1 MPLQKKLARVGL
13 AKQSAKG
20 TAATV
25 PAFAFGIR
33 DGGVFSAELPQE
45 REEIT
50 QSASLIAPAAN
61 RGLVVPGAEFSTRA
75 YAGSIGLLLYAA
87 LGGIATTGTGPYTHT
102 ITPATALPWLSVFGQ
117 LDGNLIKAFDCLV
130 DELEISWDGVEPL
143 EVSASMIGRSVE
155 WPGSFGTVT
164 NDEELAA
171 YFRPVGGT
179 FKVDVDS
186 ATPVT
191 ASIKAGSLKIAN
203 NVEAIDLSHLAT
215 PGEVW
220 NGAQDIDVGLTLVP
234 DVLDDWR
241 TILTGTAAGTSVS
254 AVPIYGSFEVQF
266 NLDANTFLKLAA
278 SRVAFAVEFP
288 EADSGGGSVEL
299 PLEGLVVRPASGAP
313 FTATV
318 KNTIVSY

>member
-13 AKQSAKG
+13 AKQAAKG
-20 TAATV
+20 GAATD
-25 PAFAFGIR
+25 ATFAFGVR
-33 DGGVFSAELPQE
+33 DGGVFKAELPQE

-50 QSASLIAPAAN
+50 QATSLVAPAAN
-61 RGLVVPGAEFSTRA
+61 RGLVVPGAEFGTRA

-87 LGGIATTGTGPYTHT
+87 LGGISTAGAGPYTHT
-102 ITPATALPWLSVFGQ
+102 ITPATARPWLSAFGF
-117 LDGNLIKAFDCLV
+117 LDGNYVQAVDCMV
-130 DELEISWDGVEPL
+130 DELEISWSGVEPL
-143 EVSASMIGRSVE
+143 EVSASMIGRDLDF
-155 WPGSFGTVT
+155 PTDFGTVV

-186 ATPVT
+186 DTPVT
-191 ASIKAGSLKIAN
+191 ASVKAGTVKIAN
-203 NVEAIDLSHLAT
+203 NVEAIELSHSAT

-220 NGAQDIDVGLTLVP
+220 NGAQDIDAGLTLVP
-234 DVLDDWR
+234 DNIDAWR
-241 TILTGTAAGTSVS
+241 TILTGTAAGTDVS

-278 SRVAFAVEFP
+278 SHVAFAAEFP
-288 EADSGGGSVEL
+288 EPDSGGGSVEI
-299 PLEGLVVRPASGAP
+299 PLEGLVVRPAAGAP

-318 KNTIVSY
+318 KNAIVSY